1 MSVKTLAGELEIEFE
16 HAADRLIEKVESLGL
31 DPAAKE
37 VFSEIEFWFGLD
49 MANYVADNA

>member
-1 MSVKTLAGELEIEFE
+1 MSVKTLAGEMELEFE
-16 HAADRLIEKVESLGL
+16 HAADRLIERIESLGL
-31 DPAAKE
+31 DASAPE

>member
-1 MSVKTLAGELEIEFE
+1 MSVKTLAGEMQIEFE
-16 HAADRLIEKVESLGL
+16 HAADRLIDKVESLGL
-31 DPAAKE
+31 DPAAPE